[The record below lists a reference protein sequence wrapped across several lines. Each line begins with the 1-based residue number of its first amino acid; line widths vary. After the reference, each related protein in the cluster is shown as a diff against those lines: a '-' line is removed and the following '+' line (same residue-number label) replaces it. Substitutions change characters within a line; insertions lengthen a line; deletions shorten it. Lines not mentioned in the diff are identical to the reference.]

1 MIIKSFFRKKISKI
15 YIFIFFI
22 IFSFLYIL
30 NWSMNK
36 YIVCANE
43 DYHGSYILLISDIDL
58 NLKLKKI
65 SNIKTV
71 QTGIE
76 TKIEDEQIFLI
87 FDESLSNNEIMIPS
101 VYKSDYNVGDKIFL
115 MIDNSEQEFIIKNF
129 SDETNNTMYYISNQ
143 IINNKNNYVYKLD
156 LKNWTQREKTIKK
169 INTQVKENENFEIYH
184 YQQKKSNIDYD
195 VIVSF
200 FVYLILAIIIV
211 FCFLLFNT
219 IINILE
225 DEKQINKLYNYLGF
239 HKRLIIIISVM
250 KIFSLLL
257 LSFLISNLFCLI
269 FDIIFK
275 F

>member
-36 YIVCANE
+36 YINYANE
-43 DYHGSYILLISDIDL
+43 DYNGSYILLISDIDI

-65 SNIKTV
+65 SNIKTI

-87 FDESLSNNEIMIPS
+87 FDDNLSNNEIMIPIL
-101 VYKSDYNVGDKIFL
+101 YKLDYDIGDKIFL
-115 MIDNSEQEFIIKNF
+115 TIDNVEQEFIIKGF
-129 SDETNNTMYYISNQ
+129 SDETNSTIYYISNQ
-143 IINNKNNYVYKLD
+143 IINNNKNNYVYKLD

-184 YQQKKSNIDYD
+184 YQQKKSNMDYD
-195 VIVSF
+195 IIVNF
-200 FVYLILAIIIV
+200 FVYLILAIIII

-219 IINILE
+219 IVNILE
-225 DEKQINKLYNYLGF
+225 DETQINKLYNYLGF
-239 HKRLIIIISVM
+239 HKRLIIIISVI
-250 KIFSLLL
+250 KILSLLL

-269 FDIIFK
+269 FDIIF
-275 F
+275 